1 MAHSI
6 RAIDV
11 NSLGQLQ
18 EIISRD
24 PIRHCLVASR
34 IDAGA
39 RGIFR
44 PTYPDI
50 LGYFDDGYLKSAV
63 LVGANVVPINTSQV
77 ARKEIA
83 EMLRNSG
90 RRSSSIVGPAQEAL
104 DLWSLLQSSW
114 GNAREIRKS
123 QPVLAT
129 RERSHVPVD
138 DLVRYSS
145 LADLDILM
153 PACIAMFTEE
163 VGVSPLIG
171 GSSATYR
178 NRISDL
184 VLQRRSFIRTA
195 GDEVIFKAEVG
206 TVGANV
212 AQIQGV
218 WVNPKYRGNGIAIP
232 AMAAVMRYVLD
243 DIAPTAS
250 LYVNDFNEA
259 ALATYF
265 GAGFEQV
272 DTFASIL
279 F

>member
-11 NSLGQLQ
+11 NSLAQLQ

-34 IDAGA
+34 VDAGA
-39 RGIFR
+39 RGIFK
-44 PTYPDI
+44 PTFPDI
-50 LGYFDDGYLKSAV
+50 LGYFDDGHLLSAV
-63 LVGANVVPINTSQV
+63 LVGANVVPINTSQI

-83 EMLRNSG
+83 EMLRKSG
-90 RRSSSIVGPAQEAL
+90 RRSSSIVGPAREVL
-104 DLWSLLQSSW
+104 DLWSMLEASW
-114 GNAREIRKS
+114 DKAREIRQN
-123 QPVLAT
+123 QPVLST
-129 RERSHVPVD
+129 KQRSHVQFD
-138 DLVRYSS
+138 DSVRYSS
-145 LADLDILM
+145 LADLDTLM

-163 VGVSPLIG
+163 VGVSPLVG
-171 GSSATYR
+171 GSSASYR

-184 VLQRRSFIRTA
+184 ILQRRSFIRTV
-195 GDEVIFKAEVG
+195 GDEVMFKAEVG
-206 TVGANV
+206 TVGAGV

-232 AMAAVMRYVLD
+232 AMAAVLKYVLD
-243 DIAPTAS
+243 DIAPVAS

-265 GAGFEQV
+265 GTGFEQV
-272 DTFASIL
+272 DTFATIL

>member
-6 RAIDV
+6 RAIDI

-34 IDAGA
+34 VDAGS
-39 RGIFR
+39 RGIFK

-50 LGYFDDGYLKSAV
+50 LGYFDDGFLKSAV

-83 EMLRNSG
+83 ELLRNSG

-104 DLWSLLQSSW
+104 DLWSLLENSW
-114 GNAREIRKS
+114 DSPREIRQC
-123 QPVLAT
+123 QPVLAAKQ
-129 RERSHVPVD
+129 RSRVPVD
-138 DLVRYSS
+138 DLVRYSTLS
-145 LADLDILM
+145 DLEVLM

-163 VGVSPLIG
+163 VGISPLVG

-178 NRISDL
+178 NRVSDL
-184 VLQRRSFIRTA
+184 ILQRRSFIRTE

-206 TVGANV
+206 TVGAGV

-232 AMAAVMRYVLD
+232 AMAAVLKFVLD
-243 DIAPTAS
+243 DIAATAS

-265 GAGFEQV
+265 GTGFEQV
-272 DTFASIL
+272 DTFATIL

>member
-11 NSLGQLQ
+11 NSLAQLQ

-34 IDAGA
+34 VDAGA
-39 RGIFR
+39 RGIFK
-44 PTYPDI
+44 PTFPDI
-50 LGYFDDGYLKSAV
+50 LGYFDDGHLLSAV
-63 LVGANVVPINTSQV
+63 LVGANVVPINTSQI

-83 EMLRNSG
+83 EMLRKSG
-90 RRSSSIVGPAQEAL
+90 RRSSSIVGPAQEVL
-104 DLWSLLQSSW
+104 DLWSMLETSW
-114 GNAREIRKS
+114 DKAREIRQN
-123 QPVLAT
+123 QPVLST
-129 RERSHVPVD
+129 KQRSHVQFD
-138 DLVRYSS
+138 DSVRYSS
-145 LADLDILM
+145 LADLDTLM

-163 VGVSPLIG
+163 VGVSPLVG
-171 GSSATYR
+171 GSSASYR

-184 VLQRRSFIRTA
+184 ILQRRSFIRTV
-195 GDEVIFKAEVG
+195 GDEVMFKAEVG
-206 TVGANV
+206 TVGAGV

-232 AMAAVMRYVLD
+232 AMAAVLKYVLD
-243 DIAPTAS
+243 DIAPVAS

-265 GAGFEQV
+265 GTGFEQV
-272 DTFASIL
+272 DTFATIL

>member
-11 NSLGQLQ
+11 NSLAQLQ

-34 IDAGA
+34 VDAGA
-39 RGIFR
+39 RGIFK
-44 PTYPDI
+44 PSFPDI
-50 LGYFDDGYLKSAV
+50 LGYFDDGHLLSAV
-63 LVGANVVPINTSQV
+63 LVGANVVPINTSQI

-83 EMLRNSG
+83 EMLRKSG
-90 RRSSSIVGPAQEAL
+90 RRSSSIVGPAQEVL
-104 DLWSLLQSSW
+104 DLWSMLETSW
-114 GNAREIRKS
+114 DKAREIRQN
-123 QPVLAT
+123 QPVLST
-129 RERSHVPVD
+129 RQRSHVQFD
-138 DLVRYSS
+138 DSVRYSS
-145 LADLDILM
+145 LADLDTLM

-163 VGVSPLIG
+163 VGVSPLVG
-171 GSSATYR
+171 GSSASYR

-184 VLQRRSFIRTA
+184 ILQRRSFIRTV
-195 GDEVIFKAEVG
+195 GDEVVFKAEVG
-206 TVGANV
+206 TVGAGV

-232 AMAAVMRYVLD
+232 AMAAVLKYVLD
-243 DIAPTAS
+243 DIAPVAS

-265 GAGFEQV
+265 GTGFEQV
-272 DTFASIL
+272 DTFATIL

>member
-11 NSLGQLQ
+11 NSLAQLQ

-24 PIRHCLVASR
+24 PIRHCLVATR
-34 IDAGA
+34 VDAGS
-39 RGIFR
+39 RGIFK
-44 PTYPDI
+44 PSFPDI
-50 LGYFDDGYLKSAV
+50 LGYFDDGHLLSAV
-63 LVGANVVPINTSQV
+63 LVGANVVPINTSQI

-83 EMLRNSG
+83 EMLRKSG
-90 RRSSSIVGPAQEAL
+90 RRSSSIVGPAQEVL
-104 DLWSLLQSSW
+104 DLWSMLETSW
-114 GNAREIRKS
+114 DKAREIRQN
-123 QPVLAT
+123 QPVLST
-129 RERSHVPVD
+129 KQRSHVQFD

-145 LADLDILM
+145 LADLDTLM

-163 VGVSPLIG
+163 VGVSPLVG
-171 GSSATYR
+171 GSSASYR

-184 VLQRRSFIRTA
+184 ILQRRSFIRTV
-195 GDEVIFKAEVG
+195 GDEVMFKAEVG
-206 TVGANV
+206 TVGAGV

-232 AMAAVMRYVLD
+232 AMAAVLKYVLD
-243 DIAPTAS
+243 DIAPVAS

-265 GAGFEQV
+265 GTGFEQV
-272 DTFASIL
+272 DTFATIL

>member
-11 NSLGQLQ
+11 NSLAQLQ
-18 EIISRD
+18 EIILRD

-34 IDAGA
+34 VDAGA
-39 RGIFR
+39 RGIFK
-44 PTYPDI
+44 PTFPDI
-50 LGYFDDGYLKSAV
+50 LGYFDDGHLLSAV
-63 LVGANVVPINTSQV
+63 LVGANVVPINTSQI

-83 EMLRNSG
+83 EMLRKSG
-90 RRSSSIVGPAQEAL
+90 RRSSSIVGPAQEVL
-104 DLWSLLQSSW
+104 DLWSMLETSW
-114 GNAREIRKS
+114 DKAREIRQN
-123 QPVLAT
+123 QPVLST
-129 RERSHVPVD
+129 KQRSHVQFD
-138 DLVRYSS
+138 DSVRYSS
-145 LADLDILM
+145 LADLDTLM

-163 VGVSPLIG
+163 VGVSPLVG
-171 GSSATYR
+171 GSSASYR

-184 VLQRRSFIRTA
+184 ILQRRSFIRTV
-195 GDEVIFKAEVG
+195 GDEVMFKAEVG
-206 TVGANV
+206 TVGAGV

-232 AMAAVMRYVLD
+232 AMAAVLKYVLD
-243 DIAPTAS
+243 DIAPVAS

-265 GAGFEQV
+265 GTGFEQV
-272 DTFASIL
+272 DTFATIL